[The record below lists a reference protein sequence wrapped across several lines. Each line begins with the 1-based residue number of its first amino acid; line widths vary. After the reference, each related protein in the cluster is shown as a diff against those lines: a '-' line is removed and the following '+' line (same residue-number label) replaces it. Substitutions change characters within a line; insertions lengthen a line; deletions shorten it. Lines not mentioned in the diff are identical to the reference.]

1 MSSERSFQNDCAMV
15 YRLYRFVIIVE
26 KDAVFQRLAAEG
38 FPEATSSILV
48 TARGMPDFAT
58 RFFLQMLAEGC
69 PHLVFVAGAAL
80 HIHTC
85 PTPPH
90 SVWEQ
95 GILLRL
101 SIASCKFTRA
111 GPSDLV

>member
-1 MSSERSFQNDCAMV
+1 MGMV
-15 YRLYRFVIIVE
+15 HRFVVVVE

-80 HIHTC
+80 HTHTY

-90 SVWEQ
+90 SALGQ
-95 GILLRL
+95 RDYP
-101 SIASCKFTRA
+101 ACPCNYT
-111 GPSDLV
+111 